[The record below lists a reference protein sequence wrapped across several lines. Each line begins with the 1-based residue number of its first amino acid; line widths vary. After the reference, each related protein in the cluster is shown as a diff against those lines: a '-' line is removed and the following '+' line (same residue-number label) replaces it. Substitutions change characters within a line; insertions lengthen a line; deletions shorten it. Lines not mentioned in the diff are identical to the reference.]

1 MLIYIYILLIEIN
14 TQKKFLMAAHN
25 IIYNATNVIQN
36 SLEKD
41 LTVKDNISENNNDD
55 DNNDDDNND
64 DDNNSNKEKK
74 EEKEEEVAEENE

>member
-55 DNNDDDNND
+55 DNN
-64 DDNNSNKEKK
+64 SNKEKK

>member
-55 DNNDDDNND
+55 DNNDDDNN
-64 DDNNSNKEKK
+64 SNKEKK